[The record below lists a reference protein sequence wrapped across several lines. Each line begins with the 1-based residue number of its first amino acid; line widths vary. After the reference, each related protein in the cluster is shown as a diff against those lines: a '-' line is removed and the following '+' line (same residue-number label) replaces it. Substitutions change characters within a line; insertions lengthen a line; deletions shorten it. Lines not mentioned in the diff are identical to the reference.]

1 MKRAGYLLQWL
12 HLILDLKTE
21 HESIRVND
29 ETCRGPFGLAA
40 DNNVMS
46 TFNSCAI
53 ALLFQNT
60 NLE

>member
-1 MKRAGYLLQWL
+1 MKSAGYPSQWL

-29 ETCRGPFGLAA
+29 ETCRGPFGLAPV
-40 DNNVMS
+40 NKVIS